1 VNLRK
6 DHCTHKLQQTP
17 LRISPLSNPHTVFVC
32 LLGGLSWPFSQPQHG
47 VLSQPIAL
55 CINTSNMT
63 EYKTKGLRSLSCN
76 KQKQLSATD
85 ILALAT
91 MKNAAKCD
99 T

>member
-1 VNLRK
+1 
-6 DHCTHKLQQTP
+6 
-17 LRISPLSNPHTVFVC
+17 
-32 LLGGLSWPFSQPQHG
+32 
-47 VLSQPIAL
+47 
-55 CINTSNMT
+55 MT
-63 EYKTKGLRSLSCN
+63 EYMRKRVGGGRSGRPESARRDEGPHHDEHDSGRPQSARRDEGPHHDERSGPAGATTTTTTSFCDL

>member
-1 VNLRK
+1 L
-6 DHCTHKLQQTP
+6 
-17 LRISPLSNPHTVFVC
+17 
-32 LLGGLSWPFSQPQHG
+32 
-47 VLSQPIAL
+47 
-55 CINTSNMT
+55 
-63 EYKTKGLRSLSCN
+63 